1 MKDFSIDKLLNQNL
15 WVECNKTKYCLL
27 MHICEIQ
34 KTGTDEPREYLQRR
48 GHPQHKV
55 KIFPST
61 HVTVAD
67 SETKT
72 KEVGG
77 RTKKMAGEQAIR
89 FPRTHNM
96 HLFKKK
102 PNANLE

>member
-1 MKDFSIDKLLNQNL
+1 MSDQIKIRISLWGGGIFISFS
-15 WVECNKTKYCLL
+15 
-27 MHICEIQ
+27 
-34 KTGTDEPREYLQRR
+34 REYLQRR

-77 RTKKMAGEQAIR
+77 RTKKMAGE
-89 FPRTHNM
+89 
-96 HLFKKK
+96 
-102 PNANLE
+102 